1 MNLCGTV
8 QNENDAAIISSLLF
22 LMDSN
27 VDHNFATSI
36 SHSQAD
42 APDDEEYLGHRLKN
56 APCGN
61 VTIQDL
67 WAKLELKP
75 TVTNDRYINPSNQQI
90 AAEISSLIDVKEDP
104 FIQMESYSLV
114 PMVNSAGETELRI
127 SQNETCDCSTK
138 IGLKRSSQSI
148 TGKALFSVFLP
159 AKLKN
164 ASCYALSFDFTP
176 SHQQLLIHPSKWIA
190 NLAS

>member
-1 MNLCGTV
+1 MNLCGTE

-27 VDHNFATSI
+27 VDHNFANSI
-36 SHSQAD
+36 SHSQAG
-42 APDDEEYLGHRLKN
+42 APDDEEYLGHRLKD

-75 TVTNDRYINPSNQQI
+75 TVTNDRYVNPSNYQI
-90 AAEISSLIDVKEDP
+90 AAGISSLSDGKEDP
-104 FIQMESYSLV
+104 SLIQMESHSIV

-127 SQNETCDCSTK
+127 GQNVTYDCSTR

-148 TGKALFSVFLP
+148 TGEALFSIFLTIE
-159 AKLKN
+159 LKECFMLRAIN
-164 ASCYALSFDFTP
+164 
-176 SHQQLLIHPSKWIA
+176 
-190 NLAS
+190 

>member
-1 MNLCGTV
+1 MNLCGTE

-27 VDHNFATSI
+27 VDHNFANSM
-36 SHSQAD
+36 SHSQAG
-42 APDDEEYLGHRLKN
+42 APDDDEYLGHRLKD

-75 TVTNDRYINPSNQQI
+75 TVTNDRYVNPSNHQI
-90 AAEISSLIDVKEDP
+90 AAEMSSLSDGKEN
-104 FIQMESYSLV
+104 FSYIQMESHSIV

-127 SQNETCDCSTK
+127 GQNVTYDCSTR

-148 TGKALFSVFLP
+148 IGKALFSIFLT
-159 AKLKN
+159 
-164 ASCYALSFDFTP
+164 FE
-176 SHQQLLIHPSKWIA
+176 SKECIVLRA
-190 NLAS
+190 II

>member
-1 MNLCGTV
+1 MNLCGTE

-27 VDHNFATSI
+27 VDNSFANSI
-36 SHSQAD
+36 SHSPAG
-42 APDDEEYLGHRLKN
+42 APDDDEYLGHRLKD

-75 TVTNDRYINPSNQQI
+75 TVTNDRYVNPSNHQI
-90 AAEISSLIDVKEDP
+90 SAEISSLSDGKANP
-104 FIQMESYSLV
+104 TFIQMESHSIV
-114 PMVNSAGETELRI
+114 PMANSAGETELRI
-127 SQNETCDCSTK
+127 GQNVIDDCSTR

-148 TGKALFSVFLP
+148 TGEALFSIFLTV
-159 AKLKN
+159 KSKECIVLRVVIRLH
-164 ASCYALSFDFTP
+164 ALSSTITDPPF
-176 SHQQLLIHPSKWIA
+176 I
-190 NLAS
+190 NG